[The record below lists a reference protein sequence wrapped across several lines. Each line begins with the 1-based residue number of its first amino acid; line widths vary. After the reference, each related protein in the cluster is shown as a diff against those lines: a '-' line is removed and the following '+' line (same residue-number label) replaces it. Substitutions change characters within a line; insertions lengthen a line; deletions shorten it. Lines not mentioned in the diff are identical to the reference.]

1 MDSSNPKNQAGAI
14 LFISLIILLVMTIIG
29 IAAISSVTLEGKMA
43 NNARNQKIAFQS
55 AESALRAGET
65 WLQRYT
71 AMPEPKGKD
80 CPRDCGHI
88 WTRDGF
94 YEYENSYTNNDSWPD
109 VLPGP
114 GIRDDAAKLPEAGAV
129 PRYAIEYV
137 DFFRDPMA
145 LGQQQDMS
153 ANVTKLHYRIIARGI
168 GGDIRARTHLMSAYA
183 RRF

>member
-1 MDSSNPKNQAGAI
+1 MHNPKAKSQVGAI

-29 IAAISSVTLEGKMA
+29 IAAMSSVSLEGKMA
-43 NNARNQKIAFQS
+43 NNARNHKIAFQS

-71 AMPEPKGKD
+71 AIPEPKDKD
-80 CPRDCGHI
+80 CPKDCGHI

-94 YEYENSYTNNDSWPD
+94 YEYKNSYTKNDSWSA
-109 VLPGP
+109 VPGP
-114 GIRDDAAKLPEAGAV
+114 GIRDDAIKLPQADTV
-129 PRYAIEYV
+129 PPYAIEYV
-137 DFFRDPMA
+137 DFFRDPMT
-145 LGQQQDMS
+145 LGQQQDTS
-153 ANVTKLHYRIIARGI
+153 ANVTKLHYRIIARGM

>member
-1 MDSSNPKNQAGAI
+1 MDNSNPKSQAGAI

-29 IAAISSVTLEGKMA
+29 IAAMNSVTLEGKMA

-71 AMPEPKGKD
+71 AMPEPKDKD
-80 CPRDCGHI
+80 CLEDCGNI
-88 WTRDGF
+88 WVRDGF
-94 YEYENSYTNNDSWPD
+94 YEYKNSYTNNDSWSA
-109 VLPGP
+109 VPGP
-114 GIRDDAAKLPEAGAV
+114 GIRDDAIKLPEAGDV

-145 LGQQQDMS
+145 LGQQQDVS
-153 ANVTKLHYRIIARGI
+153 ANVTKLHYRIIARGR
-168 GGDIRARTHLMSAYA
+168 GGDTRARTHLMSTYA

>member
-1 MDSSNPKNQAGAI
+1 MYNPNANSQAGAI

-29 IAAISSVTLEGKMA
+29 IAAMSSVTLEGKMA

-71 AMPEPKGKD
+71 AMPEPKDKD
-80 CPRDCGHI
+80 CPQDCGHI
-88 WTRDGF
+88 WVRDGF
-94 YEYENSYTNNDSWPD
+94 FDFKNSYTNNESWSAVSGRPR
-109 VLPGP
+109 
-114 GIRDDAAKLPEAGAV
+114 IRDDAIKLPEAGAV

-145 LGQQQDMS
+145 LGQQQDVS

-168 GGDIRARTHLMSAYA
+168 GGDTRARTHLMSAYA